1 MSDNDLAQFLN
12 GLEPDDLRRLHKLIS
27 ILRRVDGWCR
37 INRAIGR
44 WFIFTVIAAL
54 VIVTQGYDAIIRLL
68 GAIRG
73 H

>member
-1 MSDNDLAQFLN
+1 MDDIDPVEFIK
-12 GLEPDDLRRLHKLIS
+12 GLEPEDLKRLHRLLS
-27 ILRRVDGWCR
+27 ILRRIDGWCR
-37 INRAIGR
+37 VNRAIGR